1 MKIKLI
7 SFIAI
12 AIFIATTNSQAQG
25 EKTLYGH
32 KFYNEISSD
41 DIAGVGKYR
50 KTGRIVKLKK
60 EASAAFMKMR
70 MAAKR
75 DGVTLIPIS
84 GFRTV
89 DYQQGLFDKAITK
102 YGSPE
107 KAALWVAPPNYS
119 EHHTG
124 TALDIGDK
132 DKTNCD
138 VELCFENTKAFKWLS
153 LNAETYGFH
162 LSFTKDNGNVN
173 YEPWHWRY
181 FNIN

>member
-1 MKIKLI
+1 MKVKLI
-7 SFIAI
+7 SLVAALTFAVGLNSLAI
-12 AIFIATTNSQAQG
+12 E

-32 KFYNEISSD
+32 KYYFEISSD
-41 DIAGVGKYR
+41 YLAAVGKYR
-50 KTGRIVKLKK
+50 KTGRIVKLQK
-60 EASAAFMKMR
+60 EASAAYMKMR

-75 DGVTLIPIS
+75 DGVNLIPIS

-89 DYQQGLFDKAITK
+89 EYQKGLFDKAVAK
-102 YGSPE
+102 YGSEE

-132 DKTNCD
+132 KNKNCD
-138 VELCFENTKAFKWLS
+138 VEACFENTPSFKWLS
-153 LNAETYGFH
+153 ENAGKYNFY
-162 LSFTKDNGNVN
+162 LSFSKDDTNVS

-181 FNIN
+181 KAN